1 MHCVLFPCMFLHFPC
16 SSTAG
21 AMQIAVMREC
31 DAKGP
36 FCSTV
41 MAVVVVKD
49 VLLFVC
55 LAMNLEFANMVRG
68 SVCPHCLTTTAHT
81 PTFKMGGLKSC
92 TSTGFCNGLSIR
104 RYVQKHESPGCLLL
118 SH

>member
-1 MHCVLFPCMFLHFPC
+1 M
-16 SSTAG
+16 A
-21 AMQIAVMREC
+21 QIAVMREC
-31 DAKGP
+31 DARGP

-68 SVCPHCLTTTAHT
+68 FPCARIASHPMLAHL
-81 PTFKMGGLKSC
+81 P
-92 TSTGFCNGLSIR
+92 
-104 RYVQKHESPGCLLL
+104 
-118 SH
+118 